1 MPRNRGILATSYV
14 RLAGE
19 TTVDDLR
26 ACLEE
31 RYGDEPFVRM
41 VADGAAPGRRS
52 AEVRPDP
59 DGGVDHVYSTRADL
73 DHHLAGPVVYLQA
86 VDDHGL
92 LLSSSAPGF
101 SDIPGLGGSTQSS
114 VTSGPMSSSRGAPWK
129 RVTRS
134 QSVDLGL

>member
-1 MPRNRGILATSYV
+1 MLFWKPRSTAQDAVGDRPVDLVHRANDPDQVLVVAT
-14 RLAGE
+14 
-19 TTVDDLR
+19 D
-26 ACLEE
+26 
-31 RYGDEPFVRM
+31 
-41 VADGAAPGRRS
+41 VAEGADPGHRS
-52 AEVRPDP
+52 AEVLPDP